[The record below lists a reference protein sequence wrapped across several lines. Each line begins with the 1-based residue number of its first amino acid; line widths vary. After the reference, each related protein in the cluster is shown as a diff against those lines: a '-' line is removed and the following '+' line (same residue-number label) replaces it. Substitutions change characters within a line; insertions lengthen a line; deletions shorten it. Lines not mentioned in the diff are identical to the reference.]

1 MTIKVSSE
9 SPAHFTRRT
18 GYEHPHLRTVQDS
31 HMNILKALDRS
42 DADIGAELRKLFE
55 GHELTERT
63 S

>member
-1 MTIKVSSE
+1 
-9 SPAHFTRRT
+9 
-18 GYEHPHLRTVQDS
+18 
-31 HMNILKALDRS
+31 MNILKALDRS